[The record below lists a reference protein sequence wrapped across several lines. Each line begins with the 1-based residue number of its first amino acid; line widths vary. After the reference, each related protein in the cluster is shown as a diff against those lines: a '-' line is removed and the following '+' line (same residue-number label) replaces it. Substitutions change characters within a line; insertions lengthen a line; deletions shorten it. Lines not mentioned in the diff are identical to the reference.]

1 MEKRKQNKIFM
12 SIIQTKTAKTLGL
25 FVAVMLLLGVGAL
38 QAHAVTLAELV
49 ELFIALDVI
58 PADKAAQ
65 ARSVLSQQ
73 GSGAVAASS
82 ACPYTWARNL
92 TAGATGDDV
101 MKLQK
106 FLNSSADTM
115 VAASGAGSAG
125 NETSP
130 FGPATKAAVVKFQNK
145 YASEVLTPVGLS
157 AGTGY
162 FGASSRVK
170 ANALCSGAAATTPT
184 TPGTTPV
191 VVVPAGTG
199 LTVTKAADQPA
210 NSLAPG
216 GASRVPFTKVHLT
229 AGNDGPVTVSSLVVE
244 RQGFGADTAFTGIV
258 LMNEDGTLIGIEKT
272 LNSNHQ
278 ATVGTDFTIPAGT
291 TKTVIVGANMDTTA
305 NLGGETGQTPSIT
318 VMTVNTSATVT
329 GSLPITGAT
338 HTVNN
343 TLTIGSLSTVGRG
356 STDPGTS
363 QTKEV
368 GTTGYT
374 FSSVKLTAGSAEDL
388 TLKSIRWYQSE
399 SASAD
404 DLANVKTIVEGV
416 EYATVRDGRYYT
428 TVFPSGGLLMKKGF
442 SKDVKIKGDVLGGS
456 ARKVD
461 LDIDRKTDIHLVG
474 NTYGFGI
481 LPPDG
486 TGTTADAA
494 AFRTTQNPY
503 YDAAQATVSNG
514 TMNVSS
520 WTVGVP
526 AQNIAINLTNKPLAG
541 FEVDVKG
548 EPISVSA
555 MTFNFLI
562 TSSAASAALT
572 LADLTNVVLVD
583 KNGSVLAGPVDGG
596 TGTGSGTTNVSG
608 SIQLTDTITFPIGV
622 TNLILKGKLGTDF
635 GTNDTVI
642 ASTTPSTEFTTVTG
656 QVTGNTIT
664 PTPASAV
671 TETTQT
677 VKAGSLGI
685 SVSTQPTSRTIIAGA
700 TGIEFAR
707 YIFDASQS
715 GEDIR
720 ITSVP
725 LSFQTLGT
733 RTDLTNCK
741 LHDGTAANAL
751 ALNTGSNVLNPAT
764 DDTASSTS
772 VTFDGTGIILAK
784 GTSKTLSLRCNVK
797 SGVTAYYQWGI
808 DNESTEGTTANS
820 TAMTSA
826 SGVTSGQTIAESIT
840 EASGQIMTAAASG
853 TYSVTNDSSVLFK
866 LAQSGTTDVVL
877 AKYRFDATGSEDL
890 DIRQLALQLGNTDR
904 K

>member
-1 MEKRKQNKIFM
+1 MKKRKQNKIFM
-12 SIIQTKTAKTLGL
+12 STIQTKTAKTLGL

-73 GSGAVAASS
+73 SSGAAVASS

-125 NETSP
+125 NETST

-278 ATVGTDFTIPAGT
+278 ATIGTDFTIPAGT

-442 SKDVKIKGDVLGGS
+442 SKDVSIKGDVLGGS

-503 YDAAQATVSNG
+503 YDAAQVTVSNG
-514 TMNVSS
+514 TMNVTS
-520 WTVGVP
+520 WTIGVP
-526 AQNIAINLTNKPLAG
+526 AQNIAINLTNQPLAG
-541 FEVDVKG
+541 FEIDVKG

-608 SIQLTDTITFPIGV
+608 
-622 TNLILKGKLGTDF
+622 
-635 GTNDTVI
+635 
-642 ASTTPSTEFTTVTG
+642 
-656 QVTGNTIT
+656 
-664 PTPASAV
+664 
-671 TETTQT
+671 
-677 VKAGSLGI
+677 
-685 SVSTQPTSRTIIAGA
+685 
-700 TGIEFAR
+700 
-707 YIFDASQS
+707 
-715 GEDIR
+715 
-720 ITSVP
+720 
-725 LSFQTLGT
+725 
-733 RTDLTNCK
+733 
-741 LHDGTAANAL
+741 
-751 ALNTGSNVLNPAT
+751 
-764 DDTASSTS
+764 
-772 VTFDGTGIILAK
+772 
-784 GTSKTLSLRCNVK
+784 
-797 SGVTAYYQWGI
+797 
-808 DNESTEGTTANS
+808 
-820 TAMTSA
+820 
-826 SGVTSGQTIAESIT
+826 
-840 EASGQIMTAAASG
+840 
-853 TYSVTNDSSVLFK
+853 
-866 LAQSGTTDVVL
+866 
-877 AKYRFDATGSEDL
+877 
-890 DIRQLALQLGNTDR
+890 
-904 K
+904 